1 MGQETI
7 CEWFPTGVA
16 AQRCHAGQ
24 ETVCERF
31 PVGVKHRGDKLDRKL
46 SAKSFLLVWNTK
58 VSCRTGNCL

>member
-24 ETVCERF
+24 ETVCEKF
-31 PVGVKHRGDKLDRKL
+31 PVGVEYKGVMSDRKL
-46 SAKSFLLVWNTK
+46 FMKRALLR
-58 VSCRTGNCL
+58 C